1 MWYQIRDRLFRNNN
15 NDAGSSNDNRNG
27 PKNNKVAGTANNA
40 MRDIRI
46 ASENISIQDK
56 PDVSPPSTP
65 EVLLISK
72 NPFSE
77 DLNRKNVSLSQAL
90 NPSKTPRSLKHPF
103 DPFSTNLHSA
113 ASAETVI
120 MPHAVNVPLSQ
131 EVVRSCIYK

>member
-1 MWYQIRDRLFRNNN
+1 MWYQIRDRLYRRNN

-27 PKNNKVAGTANNA
+27 PKNYNVAGTTTNT
-40 MRDIRI
+40 MPDIRI

-56 PDVSPPSTP
+56 PDVPLPSTP

-72 NPFSE
+72 NPLSE

-103 DPFSTNLHSA
+103 DPFSTNFHSA

-131 EVVRSCIYK
+131 EVIRSCIYK